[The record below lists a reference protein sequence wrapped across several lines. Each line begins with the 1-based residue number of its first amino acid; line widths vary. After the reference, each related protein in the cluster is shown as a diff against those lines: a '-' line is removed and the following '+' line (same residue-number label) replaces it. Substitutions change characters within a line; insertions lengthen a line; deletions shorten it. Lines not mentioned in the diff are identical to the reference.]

1 MKSKSKLK
9 YKFTFNKQLY
19 GDIADEAQAKL
30 DRLHFVT
37 QQRGDRFPKMGA
49 ISLNEAMN
57 LVEGTWSRALDTLI
71 NYFSMSL
78 SEVNQQKLASTKRYI
93 GDKIAQ
99 NATSIPNLMLVVV
112 EYAQKFESQTKKDK
126 NRRFSIIAYQ
136 EGYNG

>member
-1 MKSKSKLK
+1 MKSKIKLK

-19 GDIADEAQAKL
+19 GDIADDAQEKL

-37 QQRGDRFPKMGA
+37 QQRGDRFPKMGS

-57 LVEGTWSRALDTLI
+57 LIEGPWSKALDTLI

-78 SEVNQQKLASTKRYI
+78 SEVNQHKLASTKRFI
-93 GDKIAQ
+93 GDEIAKH
-99 NATSIPNLMLVVV
+99 ATSIPSLMLIVV
-112 EYAQKFESQTKKDK
+112 EYAQKFEKQTKKDK

-136 EGYNG
+136 EGYDG